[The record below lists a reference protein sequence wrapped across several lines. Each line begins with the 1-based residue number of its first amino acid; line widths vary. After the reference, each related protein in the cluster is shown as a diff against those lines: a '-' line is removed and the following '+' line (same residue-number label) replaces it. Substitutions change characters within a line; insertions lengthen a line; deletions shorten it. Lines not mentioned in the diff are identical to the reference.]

1 MDLAKARSNV
11 YDSFERELQKE
22 DCFLLLRDGGGEKKM
37 CEKCEKD
44 KNV

>member
-1 MDLAKARSNV
+1 MDLAFASSNV

-22 DCFLLLRDGGGEKKM
+22 DCLLLLRGGGGGKKM
-37 CEKCEKD
+37 CEKHEKD